1 MYFYGATGSN
11 LTLWN
16 ITVSDLVASNSVVNG
31 GVAFV
36 GAGILSIRSSQFLNF
51 TQAKAGGAFCL
62 QFYEGSS
69 TDVSVIY
76 CMFSGISAAED
87 GGAIVFGVNSSF
99 VINGTSFV
107 NCTSLGHGGAFA
119 SSSTSSG
126 SRKIVNC
133 LFERNSALSHIG
145 MDIYD
150 SSNRANTYYND
161 SSVWGSI
168 SRSAHSPEVLLFA
181 GTKV

>member
-1 MYFYGATGSN
+1 
-11 LTLWN
+11 
-16 ITVSDLVASNSVVNG
+16 VASYSVVNG

-36 GAGILSIRSSQFLNF
+36 GAGVLSVRSSQFLNF
-51 TQAKAGGAFCL
+51 TQAKAGGAFYV
-62 QFYEGSS
+62 QYYEGSS
-69 TDVSVIY
+69 TDVSIVY
-76 CMFSGISAAED
+76 CIFNGISAIED

-119 SSSTSSG
+119 SSSIKSG

-133 LFERNSALSHIG
+133 LFEQNSALSHIG
-145 MDIYD
+145 VDIYD
-150 SSNRANTYYND
+150 SSNRSNTYYND

-168 SRSAHSPEVLLFA
+168 SRSAHSPEVLLFV